1 MSIRRWEAAGVARL
15 RSERRSSEKRLARM
29 MRCRVRRPERACPP
43 VFFDWKDSRTAR
55 DEKRKKDLPDE
66 RDCITLK
73 ASAVK
78 DGKMKD
84 M

>member
-1 MSIRRWEAAGVARL
+1 
-15 RSERRSSEKRLARM
+15 

-73 ASAVK
+73 ASAMK
-78 DGKMKD
+78 DGRQDED

>member
-29 MRCRVRRPERACPP
+29 MCCRVRRPERACPP
-43 VFFDWKDSRTAR
+43 VDWKDSRTAR

-73 ASAVK
+73 ASAMKV
-78 DGKMKD
+78 GKMKD

>member
-15 RSERRSSEKRLARM
+15 RSERRSSEKWLARM
-29 MRCRVRRPERACPP
+29 MRCRVRRRACPP

-73 ASAVK
+73 ASAMKV
-78 DGKMKD
+78 GKMKD

>member
-1 MSIRRWEAAGVARL
+1 
-15 RSERRSSEKRLARM
+15 M
-29 MRCRVRRPERACPP
+29 MRCRVRRSAR
-43 VFFDWKDSRTAR
+43 FDWKDSRTAR

-73 ASAVK
+73 ASL
-78 DGKMKD
+78 MKD